1 MNDSDQRIREMLL
14 KTTTA
19 TVSGLLLHRGIGQV
33 TMEGIKPVTLAAGAR
48 IAGRARTVRYV
59 PGREDKPW
67 ADQPQARLYADI
79 IDAFQ
84 AGDVLVLDARGEIG
98 AGVIGDV
105 LATRA
110 KLRKA
115 SGIVA
120 DGAVRDFTALR
131 QVGLPIFAKAT
142 HPAPHWRKLQVI
154 DAGAPVG
161 CGGVVVYEGDWVLGD
176 DEAVVVI
183 PQEIAA
189 EIASEAVEFELHD
202 EYSRKLVERGF
213 PVSAAY
219 PPNKALEDAYAEYKS
234 SGNLPETATET

>member
-1 MNDSDQRIREMLL
+1 MNDGDQRIREMLL

-48 IAGRARTVRYV
+48 IAGRARTLRYV

-67 ADQPQARLYADI
+67 ADQPQARLYGDI

-110 KLRKA
+110 KLREA

-120 DGAVRDFTALR
+120 DGAVRDFTALS

-161 CGGVVVYEGDWVLGD
+161 CGGVVVYEGDWVFGD

-189 EIASEAVEFELHD
+189 EIAAEAVEFELHD

-213 PVSAAY
+213 PVSEAY
-219 PPNKALEDAYAEYKS
+219 PPNEALEDAYAAYKA
-234 SGNLPETATET
+234 SGKLPEPATET